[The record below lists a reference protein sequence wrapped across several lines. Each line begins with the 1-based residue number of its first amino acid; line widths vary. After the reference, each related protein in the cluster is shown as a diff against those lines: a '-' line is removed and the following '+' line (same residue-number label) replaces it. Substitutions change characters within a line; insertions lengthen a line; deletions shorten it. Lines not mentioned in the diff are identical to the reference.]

1 MLTKQQKQV
10 VLRAMEDHD
19 INHPQRSV
27 SYHDAITI
35 YIPMIKKHD
44 AMFGLKC
51 FDSKE
56 EHILGLALFLAADG
70 EL

>member
-1 MLTKQQKQV
+1 MLTKEQKQV
-10 VLRAMEDHD
+10 VLMAMEDHEID
-19 INHPQRSV
+19 HPERPV

-35 YIPMIKKHD
+35 FIPMIKKHD

-51 FDSKE
+51 FGSKE

>member
-1 MLTKQQKQV
+1 MLTKKQKQV
-10 VLRAMEDHD
+10 VLRAMEDHEID
-19 INHPQRSV
+19 HPERPV
-27 SYHDAITI
+27 SCHDAITI

-51 FDSKE
+51 FGSKE
-56 EHILGLALFLAADG
+56 EHIIGLALFLAADG

>member
-1 MLTKQQKQV
+1 MLTKEQKQA
-10 VLRAMEDHD
+10 VLSAMEDHET
-19 INHPQRSV
+19 NHPQRSV
-27 SYHDAITI
+27 SYHDADNI

-51 FDSKE
+51 FGSKE